1 MWLWYFW
8 IYSFLGYLVE
18 KLFAKVTHAHQQ
30 GRKCFLLLPLCP
42 VYGLAMMA
50 VLRLAGDTERFWQLA
65 LYGGILCTA
74 VEYVVHFLYEKCLG
88 VLFWDYSN
96 THLDLNRRVCFPF
109 GIAWGILSALAVRYV
124 QPLLVPVIE
133 AVPPWVT
140 LTAILLLTVD
150 GFFSARLLRR
160 SRNIDLLGIRNLW
173 RELHQM

>member
-1 MWLWYFW
+1 M
-8 IYSFLGYLVE
+8 
-18 KLFAKVTHAHQQ
+18 
-30 GRKCFLLLPLCP
+30 
-42 VYGLAMMA
+42 
-50 VLRLAGDTERFWQLA
+50 
-65 LYGGILCTA
+65 
-74 VEYVVHFLYEKCLG
+74 
-88 VLFWDYSN
+88 LFWDYSN

>member
-1 MWLWYFW
+1 M
-8 IYSFLGYLVE
+8 
-18 KLFAKVTHAHQQ
+18 
-30 GRKCFLLLPLCP
+30 
-42 VYGLAMMA
+42 
-50 VLRLAGDTERFWQLA
+50 
-65 LYGGILCTA
+65 
-74 VEYVVHFLYEKCLG
+74 HFLYEKCLG

>member
-1 MWLWYFW
+1 MLLWRFWL
-8 IYSFLGYLVE
+8 YSFLGYLLE
-18 KLFAKVTHAHQQ
+18 KAFAAAAASPHRT
-30 GRKCFLLLPLCP
+30 RKCFLLLPLCP
-42 VYGLAMMA
+42 VYGLAMAA
-50 VLRLAGDTERFWQLA
+50 VLALAGDTEDFWQLA

-74 VEYVVHFLYEKCLG
+74 VEYVVHFLYDRCLG

-150 GFFSARLLRR
+150 SFFSARLLRR